1 MIINDGVRKNNE
13 GRFIFDKEKD
23 LDTDIIELV
32 KDVSG
37 IKATPNLTYF
47 YAYEFKKGTD
57 MELQREF
64 RNALKHKINDDD
76 FFYSDE
82 LYDFV
87 EDGVFRLDKYKCI
100 DEFKVMITTQPTTDD
115 NTLLDLVET
124 LITDYNSTTSFV
136 SFKLIKK
143 LIEEV
148 TFDPEKAANALR
160 NTRKYSNEGEASI
173 RKAVN
178 SIIRNIKRQKP
189 KDVFQIKKFN
199 PVVAR
204 VGFSNF
210 LKFKNEWDER
220 TYKNLENGTDILVA
234 DDFVTSGSTLKEMID
249 LLTSVNPNNKITAF
263 AFINQLREY

>member
-1 MIINDGVRKNNE
+1 MITNDGVRKDDK
-13 GRFIFDKEKD
+13 GKFIFDKKTD
-23 LDTDIIELV
+23 LTTDIIELT
-32 KDVSG
+32 KDISG
-37 IKATPNLTYF
+37 QKITNNLTYF
-47 YAYEFKKGTD
+47 YAYEFKEGTD
-57 MELQREF
+57 RDLQRDF
-64 RNALKHKINDDD
+64 RNALKHKISDDS

-82 LYDFV
+82 LFDFV
-87 EDGVFRLDKYKCI
+87 EDGVFRLDKYKRI

-115 NTLLDLVET
+115 NTLLNLVET
-124 LITDYNSTTSFV
+124 LITDYSTTSFV

-160 NTRKYSNEGEASI
+160 NTKKYSNEGEASI
-173 RKAVN
+173 RSAVN
-178 SIIRNIKRQKP
+178 SIIRKIKQQNP
-189 KDVFQIKKFN
+189 KDVFQIKRFN

-220 TYKNLENGTDILVA
+220 TYRNLENGTDILVA